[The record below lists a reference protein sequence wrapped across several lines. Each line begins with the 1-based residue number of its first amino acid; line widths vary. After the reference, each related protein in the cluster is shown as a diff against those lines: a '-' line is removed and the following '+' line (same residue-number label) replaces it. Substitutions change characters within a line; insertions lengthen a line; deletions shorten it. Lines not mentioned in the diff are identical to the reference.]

1 MEPGSTRYLG
11 ATEAAGYRVGL
22 DGEDIRPV
30 QFLAGTQVAGTS
42 CAGAG
47 VSTETG
53 VVAGTGAPGV
63 SATGLLVPG
72 GSDLADA
79 AAGEER
85 VGVADDLAAAAGGAG
100 EGSTSPGGVGVVRS
114 SGALR
119 LPGDVPGRCT

>member
-30 QFLAGTQVAGTS
+30 QLLAGAQVAGTS
-42 CAGAG
+42 CAGAE

-63 SATGLLVPG
+63 SATGLLVPEG
-72 GSDLADA
+72 FDLADA

-100 EGSTSPGGVGVVRS
+100 
-114 SGALR
+114 
-119 LPGDVPGRCT
+119 